1 MNREKQINVGFYE
14 ALKSHY
20 EAQIKKHVATLE
32 LYLTDPLA
40 VADHPELLDVMKD
53 QTRCLAEAEEALS
66 TLTNTFEARV
76 IRGE

>member
-1 MNREKQINVGFYE
+1 MNKQINVGFYE

-20 EAQIKKHVATLE
+20 EAQIKKHAATLE

-40 VADHPELLDVMKD
+40 VGDHPELLDIMKD
-53 QTRCLAEAEEALS
+53 QTRCLAEAEDSLS
-66 TLTNTFEARV
+66 TLTKTFEGRI